1 MRKAS
6 LEVRPGNPVAMK
18 ALADDPGKYRP
29 GPGGTT
35 TCRRA
40 ARTIDLRRRFFCA
53 PPPLNL
59 SAVDRR
65 ARTSALPGHEAAIGL
80 PVRVA

>member
-1 MRKAS
+1 M
-6 LEVRPGNPVAMK
+6 VRGIELDPSR
-18 ALADDPGKYRP
+18 ALLAQLAVRIN
-29 GPGGTT
+29 
-35 TCRRA
+35 A
-40 ARTIDLRRRFFCA
+40 HTIDLRRRYFCA

>member
-1 MRKAS
+1 MGNAATAAS
-6 LEVRPGNPVAMK
+6 R
-18 ALADDPGKYRP
+18 
-29 GPGGTT
+29 GG
-35 TCRRA
+35 
-40 ARTIDLRRRFFCA
+40 RTIDLRRRYFSA
-53 PPPLNL
+53 PPPQNL